1 MWKVKKFNSIF
12 DYHVFGHFVRES
24 KCTKKKYQ
32 RFINVFTGA
41 CPTLCSY
48 EHMNGMFL
56 LVSKSSKP
64 KE

>member
-1 MWKVKKFNSIF
+1 MKKFNLIF
-12 DYHVFGHFVRES
+12 DYDVFGRFVRES

-32 RFINVFTGA
+32 HFINAFTDV
-41 CPTLCSY
+41 CPTLYSY

-56 LVSKSSKP
+56 PVSKCSKP